1 MPPIQ
6 VGRRGASR
14 DRYRIADSFFSRR
27 SGYVLLPWVVRD
39 KILDM
44 PARSRASLSASLP
57 HAITRLF
64 GRRSSIAG
72 PSISRCARL
81 IENQLPTEPSDASE
95 TAGRLAVEQYYRAVV
110 AAVTAAMFASWPLD
124 VVFDLLGRCES
135 EPAESGRQS
144 GRHARPDRRFCSEPF
159 VSLGSELSQT
169 PHLRA
174 EIERHLER
182 SGNEALRIEGD
193 LFKDLHHDLFSRSWR
208 HGHGE
213 YYTPD
218 WLARRL
224 LDAVGYRGDSDGRL
238 LDPACGSGTFLC
250 EAVSRLIAGRPS
262 DRIAGNRREVVEQVL
277 HSVAG
282 VDVSPLAVWTARANL
297 LAALRGLIDQ
307 APAELPVFV
316 ADSILAPPTTGVF
329 GRPFDFV
336 VGNPPWISWDR
347 LPVGYRNATK
357 PLWSH
362 YGLFSL
368 GAAAARHGGAKKD
381 LSMLMV
387 YVAADRYLPP
397 GGRLAMVLPQIVLQ
411 SAGSGDGFRRFVLPD
426 GTKLGVF
433 RVDDYSRVRVFAAS
447 NWTCTLCLEKGRPT
461 EFPLEYV
468 RWYPS
473 TAARSGDVQSPSRSE
488 RDQIAMGDTEE
499 AADTSAARPTTDAAD
514 VALQPVDPAWGGNSP
529 ARKPKHGPPT
539 LVAQHCQAAPLRT
552 DSPGAPWII
561 QSPESAFSLAAFV
574 GKSDYQAHLGA
585 NSGGANAIY
594 WLRIVGKAPDG
605 VLVEPV
611 AASKRRRAEKDEMP
625 ACAKAGA
632 SRESLV
638 IEPDL
643 LYPLVRW
650 GDVDRF
656 SLQRGDA
663 GPFANGT
670 TGGRLAI
677 LLVQDPNTRSG
688 ISASQLSA
696 TCPRCQ
702 QYLERHQSTLLRRA
716 AYQRYQAKAPF
727 WSMYNVGPYTISPYK
742 VIWRRMDKIIR
753 AVALGPC
760 RDEYLGEKP
769 FVPQETC
776 VFVACRAMAEA
787 FYLAA
792 LLNSEI
798 VGQLASAQSVVGG
811 KGFGTPGM
819 FAQLNIR
826 RFSNDNPRH
835 RRLAFLGGEAH
846 RQPHTCDVVLQE
858 INAIAREE
866 YLANPQIRGRPTRL
880 HD

>member
-1 MPPIQ
+1 M
-6 VGRRGASR
+6 
-14 DRYRIADSFFSRR
+14 
-27 SGYVLLPWVVRD
+27 LRD
-39 KILDM
+39 KIPDM
-44 PARSRASLSASLP
+44 PARSRASSSASLP

-72 PSISRCARL
+72 PSIDRCARL
-81 IENQLPTEPSDASE
+81 IEDQLSAEPSDASE
-95 TAGRLAVEQYYRAVV
+95 TAHRLAVEQYYRAVV

-124 VVFDLLGRCES
+124 EVFDLLGRCES
-135 EPAESGRQS
+135 EAAESGRRS
-144 GRHARPDRRFCSEPF
+144 GQHARPNRRFCSKLL
-159 VSLGSELSQT
+159 VSLCSELSQS

-182 SGNEALRIEGD
+182 AGNDALRFGGD

-224 LDAVGYRGDSDGRL
+224 LDAVGYCGDSGRRL

-250 EAVSRLIAGRPS
+250 EAVAKLIAGPPS
-262 DRIAGNRREVVEQVL
+262 DRIVGNRREMVDRVL

-282 VDVSPLAVWTARANL
+282 IDVNPVAVWTARANL
-297 LAALRGLIDQ
+297 LASLRGLIDQ
-307 APAELPVFV
+307 APAELPIFV

-336 VGNPPWISWDR
+336 VGNPPWIAWDR
-347 LPVGYRNATK
+347 LPAGYRDATK

-368 GAAAARHGGAKKD
+368 GGAAARHGGAKKD

-387 YVAADRYLPP
+387 YVAADRYLSPD
-397 GGRLAMVLPQIVLQ
+397 GRLAMVLPQIALQ

-461 EFPLEYV
+461 EFPLEYI

-473 TAARSGDVQSPSRSE
+473 TAARSGGVQSPRWSE
-488 RDQIAMGDTEE
+488 RDEIAMDGVQGAANTGATRPTAV
-499 AADTSAARPTTDAAD
+499 AADAAFR
-514 VALQPVDPAWGGNSP
+514 PVDPVRGGNTQT
-529 ARKPKHGPPT
+529 RNPKHDPPT
-539 LVAQHCQAAPLRT
+539 LVAQHCQATPLRT
-552 DSPGAPWII
+552 DSPGAPWIV
-561 QSPESAFSLAAFV
+561 QSAESAFPLTALV
-574 GKSDYQAHLGA
+574 GRSDYQAHLGA

-611 AASKRRRAEKDEMP
+611 AASKRRRAEKDDLS
-625 ACAKAGA
+625 ACDKAGA
-632 SRESLV
+632 SREAMV

-656 SLQRGDA
+656 TLRRGDT
-663 GPFANGT
+663 GPSVSGRK
-670 TGGRLAI
+670 GGQLAI
-677 LLVQDPNTRSG
+677 LLVQDPHTRTG
-688 ISASQLSA
+688 IAASRLSA
-696 TCPRCQ
+696 TCPRCR
-702 QYLERHQSTLLRRA
+702 QYLERHQSTLRRRA
-716 AYQRYQAKAPF
+716 AYQRYQAQAPF

-742 VIWRRMDKIIR
+742 VLWRRMDKIIR
-753 AVALGPC
+753 AVALGLC
-760 RDEYLGEKP
+760 QDEYLGEKP

-776 VFVACRAMAEA
+776 VFVACRDMDEA
-787 FYLAA
+787 YYLAA
-792 LLNSEI
+792 MLNSEI
-798 VGQLASAQSVVGG
+798 VGQLASAQSVAGG

-826 RFSNDNPRH
+826 EFCRDNARH

-846 RQPHTCDVVLQE
+846 RQPHNCDETIQE

-866 YLANPQIRGRPTRL
+866 YLAGRQDAGQPARS
-880 HD
+880 HN